1 MNPEKKII
9 PKLNLRLFTFLPLHF
24 SDTIGMANDAV
35 MAREA
40 GDSDLAVYD
49 QLRVAKMVRI
59 STGLAV
65 VDEAFVL
72 GRLFLTC
79 GNVYCCSRL

>member
-1 MNPEKKII
+1 
-9 PKLNLRLFTFLPLHF
+9 
-24 SDTIGMANDAV
+24 MAHNAV

-49 QLRVAKMVRI
+49 QLRIAKMVRI

-72 GRLFLTC
+72 RRLFFDMW
-79 GNVYCCSRL
+79 

>member
-1 MNPEKKII
+1 
-9 PKLNLRLFTFLPLHF
+9 
-24 SDTIGMANDAV
+24 MANNVV

-79 GNVYCCSRL
+79 GNVYCGCRL

>member
-1 MNPEKKII
+1 
-9 PKLNLRLFTFLPLHF
+9 
-24 SDTIGMANDAV
+24 MAHNAV

-49 QLRVAKMVRI
+49 QLRIAKMVRI

-72 GRLFLTC
+72 RRLFLTC
-79 GNVYCCSRL
+79 GNVYCGCIGCLYIYI